1 MTVTIFGATTLV
13 GGELITHAL
22 VKGWKVKVFGRNVE
36 SLIDTDLYSDDN
48 FQVIKGYVFDP
59 GEVKHALQ
67 GSDLVL
73 SALGGSF
80 TGTDKSRSLGAKN
93 ILAQMNALGITR
105 VVAMGS
111 RGILPDRRGNLL
123 MDAADFPPELVPV
136 TLEHRQAYMFLKES
150 GLNWTYVCPPTVVKR
165 PADNNFI
172 TLAEMATD
180 GTEVGSGNLALFMVE
195 EAERVAF
202 PRQRVSICDI

>member
-1 MTVTIFGATTLV
+1 MTVTIFGATSLV
-13 GGELITHAL
+13 GSELITHAI

-36 SLIDTDLYSDDN
+36 SLIDRSDEN

-67 GSDLVL
+67 GSDMVL
-73 SALGGSF
+73 SALGSSLS
-80 TGTDKSRSLGAKN
+80 GTDKSRSLGAKN

-105 VVAMGS
+105 VVSLGS
-111 RGILPDRRGNLL
+111 RGILPDGHGHLI
-123 MDAADFPPELVPV
+123 MEDADFPPEMMPV
-136 TLEHRQAYMFLKES
+136 TLEHRQAYTFLKDS
-150 GLNWTYVCPPTVVKR
+150 GLNWTLVCPPAIVKR

-195 EAERVAF
+195 EAERVAY
-202 PRQRVSICDI
+202 PCKRVSICDI